1 MKGKSILIIAA
12 IGAGAWYLMQQKKA
26 LEILNYFIASVGLT
40 FSGVQPILTLH
51 IGVQNVSNASF
62 TVNSFVGT
70 LTANGNTLG
79 TASSFI
85 PVLISANSQTTFPVQ
100 IRLNLIG
107 ITSDI
112 VNIINGQSGMQ
123 QTVNLKGYVNASGL
137 VAPVDLTY
145 KIG

>member
-1 MKGKSILIIAA
+1 MKGKSVLIIAA
-12 IGAGAWYLMQQKKA
+12 LGAGAWYLMQQKKA
-26 LEILNYFIASVGLT
+26 LDILNYYIASVGLT
-40 FSGVQPILTLH
+40 FDGVQPILTLH

-62 TVNSFVGT
+62 TINSFVGN
-70 LTANGNTLG
+70 LTANDKTLG

-85 PVLISANSQTTFPVQ
+85 PILIGASSQTTFPVQ

-112 VNIINGQSGMQ
+112 IAILNGQSGLQ
-123 QTVNLKGYVNASGL
+123 QTIKLQGYVNASGL
-137 VAPVDLTY
+137 VAPVELTY